1 MNWLDDIRRR
11 DQLLDWSEQGLLSA
25 EQLERALAPEQ
36 PWPDQ
41 RHWRLALDR
50 LLAGYGSLLL
60 ALGVIFFFAFNW
72 DELHRLHKLVL
83 ALAAVTGF
91 AGGSLLLQPGSAL
104 YRACLFGAA
113 LTTGAVL
120 ALVGQTYQTGADIWQ
135 LFAGWALLM
144 LPWVLISRSAAC
156 WGLFWLVFNLALLR
170 YFAHYP
176 HWPLSAPGLLA
187 LAGGNLLLLLV
198 FELWGGRLFPQAG
211 RSLPRL
217 AAFALLS
224 ALTLGGCG
232 SWWEEGF
239 QSLLLALVLAWL
251 IGIPLYLRWRR
262 DLLML
267 ALLLYS
273 MVGLTAS
280 ALASLLDNLSDNFT
294 LLNVLGLYVL
304 LASAAASLW
313 LHRLHKE
320 DGQ

>member
-1 MNWLDDIRRR
+1 MKMLDELRRR
-11 DQLLDWSEQGLLSA
+11 DQLLTWMEQGLLTRP
-25 EQLERALAPEQ
+25 QLEQALAPQLPQ
-36 PWPDQ
+36 PSGRD
-41 RHWRLALDR
+41 WRQALDR
-50 LLAGYGSLLL
+50 LLALYGSLLL

-72 DELHRLHKLVL
+72 DELHRLYKLAL

-156 WGLFWLVFNLALLR
+156 WGLFWVVFNLALLR

-176 HWPLSAPGLLA
+176 HWPLNAPGLLA